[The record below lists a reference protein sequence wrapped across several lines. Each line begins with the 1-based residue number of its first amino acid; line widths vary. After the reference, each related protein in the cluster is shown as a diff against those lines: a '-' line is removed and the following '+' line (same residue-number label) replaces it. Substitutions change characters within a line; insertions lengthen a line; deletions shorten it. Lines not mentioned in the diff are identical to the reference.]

1 MSTIANL
8 NVLGSK
14 RSVLSSTFVFPNW
27 QAWYPPSS
35 QMPGWARRYVL
46 IWGNISVETSRF
58 GRVMAQEKC
67 LHSLK
72 LTACP
77 WKWMV
82 GVPVSFWG
90 PAYFQV
96 RAVSFREWGGNS
108 FPHRYTNTS
117 STSPT
122 HPLEISVGKD
132 QQSNH
137 VRIQLKANW
146 VCCTF
151 VYICC
156 LIMFNHFDCLK
167 KTPIWKPI
175 TFSCCHFTRQ
185 FLETKWKQSA

>member
-1 MSTIANL
+1 MSQHECQQPQTWTFLVPNEVSWARHLSSQIDSLVSTIITN
-8 NVLGSK
+8 
-14 RSVLSSTFVFPNW
+14 
-27 QAWYPPSS
+27 
-35 QMPGWARRYVL
+35 ARVGTKICL
-46 IWGNISVETSRF
+46 DLGNISVETSRF

-96 RAVSFREWGGNS
+96 RAVSFRDWGGDF

-137 VRIQLKANW
+137 VRIQLKAN
-146 VCCTF
+146 C
-151 VYICC
+151 
-156 LIMFNHFDCLK
+156 
-167 KTPIWKPI
+167 
-175 TFSCCHFTRQ
+175 
-185 FLETKWKQSA
+185 